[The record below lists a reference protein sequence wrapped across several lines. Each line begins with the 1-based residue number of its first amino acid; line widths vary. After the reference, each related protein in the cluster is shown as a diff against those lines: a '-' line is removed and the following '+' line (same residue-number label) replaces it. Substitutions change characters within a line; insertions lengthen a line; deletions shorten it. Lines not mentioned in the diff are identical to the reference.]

1 MFESEDQRDLHKK
14 YNKMKGIGKA
24 TGKKFKFS
32 KIGAQGQNPES
43 VYGELKLS
51 EKLVEELDKVR
62 DMVDDLNERLEEAIY
77 ERDMHKSELDQVT
90 VKCILAK
97 KEVEE
102 QKKQIIL
109 MRALNHST

>member
-1 MFESEDQRDLHKK
+1 MFESEDQKDLAKK

-32 KIGAQGQNPES
+32 KFGAQGQNPES

-51 EKLVEELDKVR
+51 EKLVDELDNVK
-62 DMVDDLNERLEEAIY
+62 DMVDDLNERLEEAVY
-77 ERDMHKSELDQVT
+77 ERDMFKTDLEQLT
-90 VKCILAK
+90 VKYNLAK

-102 QKKQIIL
+102 
-109 MRALNHST
+109 

>member
-1 MFESEDQRDLHKK
+1 MFESEDHRDLHKK

-32 KIGAQGQNPES
+32 KIGAHGQNPES

-51 EKLVEELDKVR
+51 EKLVDELDKVR

-77 ERDMHKSELDQVT
+77 ERDMYKGDLDQLT
-90 VKCILAK
+90 VQYETSK

-102 QKKQIIL
+102 
-109 MRALNHST
+109 